1 MAFIKLI
8 ATSFAHSITSLFFFA
23 VVAFVY
29 MHIRKNAQLEEYW
42 LGILRNPVRT
52 QLANV
57 VFFGMLVG
65 LIASLLIV
73 LIGIPIDYQAILFVW
88 PLALFLMLFNQRLM
102 CFSYAGGIVSLA
114 SLVTGWPKMDVSAL
128 IALIGILHLMESV
141 LILADG
147 HRDGLPVWMEHGRFQ
162 PVGAYLL
169 QKIWPI
175 PLVVLVIPYAGAQL
189 AANGGGV
196 NMPDWWPL
204 FKPQNVS
211 QVYALFPIVAVLGYG
226 DIAVTSLPDKRSR
239 ESGFWLAL
247 YSLLVL
253 TLAIVSSRTYWVKY
267 LAAVSAPLFHELI
280 VIVGKK
286 RQMKGEPVFNVPW
299 VGLRVLEV
307 LPELPGDKM
316 GIKRGDILFNVNGK
330 NISSQEMLYEVLG
343 EYSYMVWVDVKR
355 KDEILSFEYTDYTN
369 GIDNLGLVFVP
380 RNTGKYFRMEEQKG
394 VMLNLWNKI
403 IGNKNTPA

>member
-1 MAFIKLI
+1 
-8 ATSFAHSITSLFFFA
+8 
-23 VVAFVY
+23 
-29 MHIRKNAQLEEYW
+29 
-42 LGILRNPVRT
+42 
-52 QLANV
+52 
-57 VFFGMLVG
+57 
-65 LIASLLIV
+65 
-73 LIGIPIDYQAILFVW
+73 
-88 PLALFLMLFNQRLM
+88 
-102 CFSYAGGIVSLA
+102 
-114 SLVTGWPKMDVSAL
+114 
-128 IALIGILHLMESV
+128 
-141 LILADG
+141 
-147 HRDGLPVWMEHGRFQ
+147 
-162 PVGAYLL
+162 
-169 QKIWPI
+169 
-175 PLVVLVIPYAGAQL
+175 
-189 AANGGGV
+189 
-196 NMPDWWPL
+196 
-204 FKPQNVS
+204 
-211 QVYALFPIVAVLGYG
+211 
-226 DIAVTSLPDKRSR
+226 
-239 ESGFWLAL
+239 
-247 YSLLVL
+247 LLVL

-394 VMLNLWNKI
+394 VM
-403 IGNKNTPA
+403 